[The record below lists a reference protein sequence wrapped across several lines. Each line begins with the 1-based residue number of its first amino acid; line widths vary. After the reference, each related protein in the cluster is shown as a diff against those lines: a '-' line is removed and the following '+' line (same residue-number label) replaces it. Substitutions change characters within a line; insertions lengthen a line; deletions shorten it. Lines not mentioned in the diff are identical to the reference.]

1 MDTRAEKSSINT
13 VLHSL
18 SFSGHNPSIRPK
30 ETIVHFSYPCL
41 SKAKDQN
48 QKQILTS
55 LFTKY
60 GIIDG
65 KVETVSADATADEQR
80 GLIYKAR
87 IQMEKN
93 FLNVDGRNVNLVPGM
108 GISAEIKIG
117 KRLLIEYITAP
128 LLRYKDESMSEK

>member
-1 MDTRAEKSSINT
+1 MDTRAEKTSINT

-18 SFSGHNPSIRPK
+18 AFSGHNPSICPK

-80 GLIYKAR
+80 GLIYKAKVLL
-87 IQMEKN
+87 EKSS
-93 FLNVDGRNVNLVPGM
+93 LMVDGRNVQLVPGM
-108 GISAEIKIG
+108 GVSAEIKIG

-128 LLRYKDESMSEK
+128 LLRYKDESLDER